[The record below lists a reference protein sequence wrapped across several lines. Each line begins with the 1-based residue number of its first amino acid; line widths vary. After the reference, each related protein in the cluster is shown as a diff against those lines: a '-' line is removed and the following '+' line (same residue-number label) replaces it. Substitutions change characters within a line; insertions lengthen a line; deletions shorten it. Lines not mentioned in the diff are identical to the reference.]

1 MSYLQIVFDRW
12 TAVRFLSITTDR
24 IILSKTGSFTGIRS
38 IATLTEVDLI
48 LHFPVI
54 GLSWWHVLEIAL
66 RMVNRSVWILV
77 VRLDL
82 IRTIPLIPRS
92 SHSFYILVST
102 VFLAIIHSHAIY
114 MLRLSLPNYCTHWL
128 GNVVRAHRRVLLT
141 SRTIASKVHLV
152 HIIDTALPHMVFRW
166 HWHLAFVHCSI
177 LSLYLHL
184 LISVVA
190 HVIVMYY
197 SRWLW
202 NKLEKVT
209 EYKKYGA
216 IHQNPKKRSKT
227 VRNFI
232 VLLLCYQKYGSFTQL
247 DNVRCLN

>member
-1 MSYLQIVFDRW
+1 LVTATVTTTLKLILNVWYFVLSRIWKIANHGTICDIHCLVSYLQIVFDNW
-12 TAVRFLSITTDR
+12 PAVRFLCITTDR
-24 IILSKTGSFTGIRS
+24 IILSKTGSFTGIWS
-38 IATLTEVDLI
+38 IATLTEIDLI
-48 LHFPVI
+48 LHFSI
-54 GLSWWHVLEIAL
+54 ISLSGLYMLEITL
-66 RMVNRSVWILV
+66 RMVNGSVWILV

-82 IRTIPLIPRS
+82 VWTIPLISRS
-92 SHSFYILVST
+92 SHSFDILISV
-102 VFLAIIHSHAIY
+102 VLLAITHSHAIY

-190 HVIVMYY
+190 HVIVLYC
-197 SRWLW
+197 RRLRIV
-202 NKLEKVT
+202 LEMVT
-209 EYKKYGA
+209 EYKK
-216 IHQNPKKRSKT
+216 
-227 VRNFI
+227 
-232 VLLLCYQKYGSFTQL
+232 
-247 DNVRCLN
+247 